1 MSDAA
6 IFSVGSLFFIA
17 TSWATISFGL
27 SRVHELKVRDVEA
40 AGSAVKTTGSGLT
53 EVYESPDRPS

>member
-1 MSDAA
+1 MSDAV

-27 SRVHELKVRDVEA
+27 SRVHELKVQDLRESGREITVTE
-40 AGSAVKTTGSGLT
+40 SGLT
-53 EVYESPDRPS
+53 EIYETPESPS